1 VKKSRRKKLNSKSKA
16 NKEQARQK
24 REAEMAGYLA
34 SKGWQRC
41 GPMGDVWK
49 IDHWKTEKYFNEEA
63 KMTLHKAYKT
73 QMRLD
78 ASGYKRPVNADD
90 DLADLI

>member
-1 VKKSRRKKLNSKSKA
+1 VKTKRK
-16 NKEQARQK
+16 NKEKKTQARKK

-34 SKGWQRC
+34 DKGWQRC

-49 IDHWKTEKYFNEEA
+49 IDHWNLEKYPQGEA
-63 KMTLHKAYKT
+63 KMTLHQAYKS